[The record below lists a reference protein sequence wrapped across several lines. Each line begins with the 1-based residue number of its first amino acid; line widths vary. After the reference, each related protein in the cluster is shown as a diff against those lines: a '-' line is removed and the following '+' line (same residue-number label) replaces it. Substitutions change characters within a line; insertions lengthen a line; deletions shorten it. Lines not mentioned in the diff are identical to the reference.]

1 MVMVEWWNIMLI
13 CRKKYN
19 ELVEKHRLILE
30 WIAEVKRVAAKARTK
45 GHGNR
50 FSKSLAAGE
59 VLVRLREAEEAAT
72 DAHGHLGLRS
82 ISVNLHLCQ
91 ISSIGEAYRSPTQV
105 DIIFRYFL
113 IV

>member
-1 MVMVEWWNIMLI
+1 MLI

-19 ELVEKHRLILE
+19 ELVEKHQLILE
-30 WIAEVKRVAAKARTK
+30 GIAEVKRAAAKAGTK

-72 DAHGHLGLRS
+72 DAHVLFKL
-82 ISVNLHLCQ
+82 LWLL
-91 ISSIGEAYRSPTQV
+91 
-105 DIIFRYFL
+105 IFLFSFL
-113 IV
+113 